1 MISPAI
7 IRGGLVDSEEDYD
20 DKEEQFLWHH
30 LSNLQRKPQN
40 SNLNTIKY

>member
-30 LSNLQRKPQN
+30 LSKKTPKLEF
-40 SNLNTIKY
+40 KYH